1 MQAGSVSFGI
11 PDCLQDVLDLL
22 KEKRP
27 EPVSKAE
34 IKAAKGFDVS
44 ELPELLEQLQQ
55 HSNIEQTPSGGY
67 VFKVI
72 LLTLVCPSSLCI
84 F

>member
-1 MQAGSVSFGI
+1 M
-11 PDCLQDVLDLL
+11 L

-27 EPVSKAE
+27 EPVSKAD
-34 IKAAKGFDVS
+34 IKAAKGFNVS

-72 LLTLVCPSSLCI
+72 PLALIQPRRLIGWTNLHYTIPPSFLS
-84 F
+84 FTP